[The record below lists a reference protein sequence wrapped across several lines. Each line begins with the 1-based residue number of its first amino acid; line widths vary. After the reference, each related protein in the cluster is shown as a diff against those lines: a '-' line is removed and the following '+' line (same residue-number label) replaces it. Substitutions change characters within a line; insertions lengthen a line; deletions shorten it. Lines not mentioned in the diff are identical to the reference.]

1 MARPREFDPDQALT
15 GAMNVFW
22 EHGYDA
28 ASLPFLL
35 DGMGLTRG
43 SFYKAY
49 TDKKSLFL
57 MVLERYEAEAVTP
70 VVALLTSD
78 GEDGLDRID
87 KAFKAVTRVV
97 ADGDQRGCLLC
108 SAAAGPAAVD
118 AEISECVHL
127 QLRRMQDAFDVAL
140 SQSAQYGAS
149 DPHLRQQMAGMLLT
163 QYVGLRILVR
173 SNGSLTTIRNAVS
186 ALLDVLRGQGL
197 AR

>member
-57 MVLERYEAEAVTP
+57 KVLERYEIEAVTP
-70 VVALLTSD
+70 VVALLMSEN
-78 GEDGLDRID
+78 EDGLDRID
-87 KAFKAVTRVV
+87 KVFEGVTRVV

-118 AEISECVHL
+118 ADISERVHM
-127 QLRRMQDAFDVAL
+127 QLRRMKDAFGVAL
-140 SQSAQYGAS
+140 SQSAQYQTR
-149 DPHLRQQMAGMLLT
+149 DPDLRQQMASMLLT

-173 SNGSLTTIRNAVS
+173 SNGSLATIQNAAS
-186 ALLDVLRGQGL
+186 ALRDVLRGPGSVH
-197 AR
+197 